1 MCTDRDPPPCEH
13 GELIAEVD
21 RLQGQNASLT
31 ATVKE
36 LRRQLAAA
44 QRSGK
49 RQAAPFSKGRRI
61 YKPRRPGRK
70 PGMGNFSYRKP
81 PSADEL
87 SGPPVDVSVA
97 DDNCPGCGGVLE
109 QEGVDVAYVTDIPA
123 MPRPQ
128 VTEYRVQVCRCRG
141 CGRRVRGRHAEVG
154 ADQYGA
160 SAHRVGRRV
169 MAAAHVLHYGVG
181 VPVRRVPSVLRA
193 LTGVELSQGAIT
205 QDALRRARGAV
216 GDAYQR
222 LRDSVRA
229 SRIVHTDDTGW
240 RVGGE
245 GAFLMAFETDEA
257 TVYQVRARHRN
268 EEVREVVPSEYGGVM
283 VTDRGRSYDAQAL
296 SGVKQQKCLAHV
308 LRSISEVVQTKRG
321 RGRSFGK
328 HLSGLLREAM
338 ELRQSYR
345 RGEASDY
352 VAETERLRRE
362 VSYHLRDRP
371 MPALDSD
378 RGADRDNGR
387 LQNELGWH
395 DDRGN
400 LLRFLDDPGI
410 EPTNNRAERARRG
423 AVIERKV
430 SHCSKNEDG
439 ADAFSAFTSVIRTLA
454 RNGGDQPLVDGL
466 CGVFSGA
473 PVHARST

>member
-1 MCTDRDPPPCEH
+1 MCTDRDSPPCEH
-13 GELIAEVD
+13 ADLIAQVD

-31 ATVKE
+31 EANKE

-49 RQAAPFSKGRRI
+49 RQAAPFSKGRRTD
-61 YKPRRPGRK
+61 KPRRPGRK

-87 SGPPVDVSVA
+87 SGPPVDVSV
-97 DDNCPGCGGVLE
+97 DDNNCPGCGGVLE
-109 QEGVDVAYVTDIPA
+109 QAGVDVAYVTDIPA

-160 SAHRVGRRV
+160 SAHRMGRRV

-181 VPVRRVPSVLRA
+181 IPVRRVPVVLRA

-205 QDALRRARGAV
+205 QDALRRAQGAV

-222 LRDSVRA
+222 LRESVRESA
-229 SRIVHTDDTGW
+229 VVHTDDTGW

-257 TVYQVRARHRN
+257 TVYQVRGRHRN
-268 EEVREVVPSEYGGVM
+268 EEVREVVPGDYGGVM

-296 SGVKQQKCLAHV
+296 SSVRQQKCLAHV
-308 LRSISEVVQTKRG
+308 LRSISKVVETKRG
-321 RGRSFGK
+321 RGCSFGK
-328 HLSGLLREAM
+328 RLSGLLREAM

-352 VAETERLRRE
+352 VAETERLRRAL
-362 VSYHLRDRP
+362 SHHLRDRP
-371 MPALDSD
+371 MP
-378 RGADRDNGR
+378 DRDNGR

-400 LLRFLDDPGI
+400 LLRFLDDARI
-410 EPTNNRAERARRG
+410 EPTNNRAERALRG
-423 AVIERKV
+423 AVIARKV
-430 SHCSKNEDG
+430 SHCSKTEGG
-439 ADAFSAFTSVIRTLA
+439 ADAFSAFTSVLRTLA
-454 RNGGDQPLVDGL
+454 RKGGGQSVVDGL
-466 CGVFSGA
+466 CGVFGGA

>member
-1 MCTDRDPPPCEH
+1 M
-13 GELIAEVD
+13 
-21 RLQGQNASLT
+21 
-31 ATVKE
+31 
-36 LRRQLAAA
+36 AAA
-44 QRSGK
+44 DG
-49 RQAAPFSKGRRI
+49 
-61 YKPRRPGRK
+61 YE
-70 PGMGNFSYRKP
+70 
-81 PSADEL
+81 D
-87 SGPPVDVSVA
+87 
-97 DDNCPGCGGVLE
+97 
-109 QEGVDVAYVTDIPA
+109 A
-123 MPRPQ
+123 MPRL
-128 VTEYRVQVCRCRG
+128 VRTSTG
-141 CGRRVRGRHAEVG
+141 RVRTVL
-154 ADQYGA
+154 
-160 SAHRVGRRV
+160 GRRV

-181 VPVRRVPSVLRA
+181 IPVRRVPVVLRA

-205 QDALRRARGAV
+205 QDALRRAQGAV
-216 GDAYQR
+216 GDAYRR
-222 LRDSVRA
+222 LRESVRESA
-229 SRIVHTDDTGW
+229 VVHTDDTGW

-245 GAFLMAFETDEA
+245 GAFLMAFETEDA

-268 EEVREVVPSEYGGVM
+268 EEVREVVPSDYGGVM

-328 HLSGLLREAM
+328 RLSGLLREAM
-338 ELRQSYR
+338 QLWESQR

-378 RGADRDNGR
+378 RGPDRDNGR

-400 LLRFLDDPGI
+400 LLRFLDDARI
-410 EPTNNRAERARRG
+410 EPTNNRAERALRG
-423 AVIERKV
+423 AVIARKV

-473 PVHARST
+473 PVHAHST

>member
-1 MCTDRDPPPCEH
+1 M
-13 GELIAEVD
+13 
-21 RLQGQNASLT
+21 
-31 ATVKE
+31 
-36 LRRQLAAA
+36 
-44 QRSGK
+44 
-49 RQAAPFSKGRRI
+49 
-61 YKPRRPGRK
+61 
-70 PGMGNFSYRKP
+70 
-81 PSADEL
+81 
-87 SGPPVDVSVA
+87 
-97 DDNCPGCGGVLE
+97 
-109 QEGVDVAYVTDIPA
+109 
-123 MPRPQ
+123 
-128 VTEYRVQVCRCRG
+128 
-141 CGRRVRGRHAEVG
+141 
-154 ADQYGA
+154 
-160 SAHRVGRRV
+160 
-169 MAAAHVLHYGVG
+169 
-181 VPVRRVPSVLRA
+181 LRA

-205 QDALRRARGAV
+205 QDALRRAQGAV
-216 GDAYQR
+216 GDAYRR
-222 LRDSVRA
+222 LRDSVCA
-229 SRIVHTDDTGW
+229 SRVVHTDDTGW

-245 GAFLMAFETDEA
+245 GAFLMAFETEDA

-268 EEVREVVPSEYGGVM
+268 EEVREVVPSDYGGVM

-296 SGVKQQKCLAHV
+296 SGVRQQKCLAHV
-308 LRSISEVVQTKRG
+308 LRSISEVVETKRG

-371 MPALDSD
+371 MP
-378 RGADRDNGR
+378 DRDNGR

-410 EPTNNRAERARRG
+410 EPTNNRADRALRG
-423 AVIERKV
+423 AVIARKV
-430 SHCSKNEDG
+430 SHCSKNENG